1 MDFYKRRI
9 VFCAGIV
16 VLIAVAAT
24 VFWRISSLSNNTEDE
39 MELLHKLGI
48 NESEVIFNASLRY
61 DENKENNIVFI
72 CDIIGGTPFN
82 TAAKIS
88 LEKEGIGVVGGC
100 NVNAIIEMIM
110 AKDLYE
116 LEELLDELVDRT
128 KKSVCKY
135 KNIEIAIQDISEED
149 GI

>member
-1 MDFYKRRI
+1 MNNIIVLMGHGNYATGLKSTIGSIVGPTVDINYIDFLEEDSSETLMVK
-9 VFCAGIV
+9 ATKV
-16 VLIAVAAT
+16 V
-24 VFWRISSLSNNTEDE
+24 
-39 MELLHKLGI
+39 
-48 NESEVIFNASLRY
+48 
-61 DENKENNIVFI
+61 DENKGNNIVFI

-135 KNIEIAIQDISEED
+135 KNIEITIQDISEED

>member
-1 MDFYKRRI
+1 MNNIIVLMGHGNYATGLESTIGSIVGPTVDINYIDFLEEDSSETLMVK
-9 VFCAGIV
+9 AKKV
-16 VLIAVAAT
+16 V
-24 VFWRISSLSNNTEDE
+24 
-39 MELLHKLGI
+39 
-48 NESEVIFNASLRY
+48 
-61 DENKENNIVFI
+61 DENKGNNIVFI

-82 TAAKIS
+82 TAVKIS
-88 LEKEGIGVVGGC
+88 LEKDGIGVVGGC

-135 KNIEIAIQDISEED
+135 KNVEIAAQDISEED